1 MPLGFGTMKANRE
14 PASREATS
22 TMHKPR
28 FILHIDLDAF
38 YASIEQRDHPD
49 LRGKPIIVGGSAD
62 RRGVVSTASYEAR
75 RFGVHSAMPSRTAQR
90 LCPEAIFL
98 PPCFEV
104 YREVSAQI
112 MAIFQAQTNL
122 VEPLSLD
129 EAYLDVTAAVRDLR
143 EAEQL
148 AREIKQQ
155 IRLTTELT
163 ASAGVSYCKFLAK
176 LASDAHKPDGLT
188 VISPEQAPAFLDTLP
203 IDKFF
208 GVGKVTAGKLREL
221 GIENGADLKRLG
233 EERLRALL
241 GKQGSQLYHFV
252 RGEDDRPVEPTR
264 ERKSVG
270 KEVTFE
276 RDLVDW
282 DRMEGVIEQLAKQV
296 EHRLIELDLRGRTL
310 TLKVKWSDFQL
321 ITRSVSRSEGFQDA
335 QTMMPVL
342 RILLAQLD
350 GGNRPVRLLGVSVS
364 NLLSKDEVQRTMQIT
379 ALTLWDM
386 E

>member
-1 MPLGFGTMKANRE
+1 MYETTRA
-14 PASREATS
+14 
-22 TMHKPR
+22 
-28 FILHIDLDAF
+28 ILHIDLDAF
-38 YASIEQRDHPD
+38 YASIEQRDHPE
-49 LRGKPIIVGGSAD
+49 LRGKPVIVGGSAD

-98 PPCFEV
+98 PPRFEV
-104 YREVSAQI
+104 YRDVSQQV
-112 MAIFQAQTNL
+112 MAIFKEHTEL

-129 EAYLDVTAAVRDLR
+129 EAYLDVTAAVHDLE
-143 EAEQL
+143 EAVQL
-148 AREIKQQ
+148 AQKIKQQ
-155 IRLTTELT
+155 IRSATDLT
-163 ASAGVSYCKFLAK
+163 ASAGVSFCKFLAK

-188 VISPEQAPAFLDTLP
+188 AISPEHAPAFLDALS

-233 EERLRALL
+233 EEGLHALL
-241 GKQGSQLYHFV
+241 GKHGSQLYRFV
-252 RGEDDRPVEPTR
+252 RSEDDRPVVPTR

-282 DRMEGVIEQLAKQV
+282 DRMEEVLEDLAGQV
-296 EHRLIELDLRGRTL
+296 EHRLVELNLRGRTL
-310 TLKVKWSDFQL
+310 TLKVRWSDFQL

-335 QTMMPVL
+335 HAMMPVL
-342 RILLAQLD
+342 RTLLAQID
-350 GGNRPVRLLGVSVS
+350 GGNRPVRLLGASVS
-364 NLLSKDEVQRTMQIT
+364 NLLTWDEVQRSEKIT